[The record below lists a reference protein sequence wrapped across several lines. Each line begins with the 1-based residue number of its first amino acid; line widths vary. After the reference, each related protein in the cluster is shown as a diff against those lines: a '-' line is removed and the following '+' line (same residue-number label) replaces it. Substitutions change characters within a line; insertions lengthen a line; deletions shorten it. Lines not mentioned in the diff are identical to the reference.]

1 MKESSLMTV
10 IPADPRDIAPEK
22 LLERMR
28 QSREII
34 VSSSEYDVDAENSPL
49 RIPIRIESREYVV
62 MLAFTGIEIPQFYRM
77 AHFFTDLDF
86 QKIEKIETGLDVEII
101 YTDSFLASYHDQL
114 KIINC
119 LVPDALAVIDN
130 PSEKLL
136 SGKWIKLAAES
147 SVPPA
152 PRYLFT
158 VQAISGSSDEVW
170 LHSHGLKRCGLP
182 DLEILCSD
190 REMCQSH
197 YSVIETFAIR
207 MIENEERP
215 EKYEPVFLAWMTDKI
230 PMVATLTDWTD
241 ALEYYP
247 EAELGKSEDRDD
259 YHAEGTEAIMLYLT
273 PDDVKEH
280 NLSKVQELDDYL
292 GHNTMFMIS
301 STETARMRS
310 LAQERIG
317 FVMDAEALKDPDI
330 HIMMKIGLHIDKEF
344 RDPDDDPDTQREHI
358 WFDLKSISRGKYKDL
373 FICELTQDPYYVKG
387 IKKGDIGN
395 YQIEDITDWMI
406 IKNEK
411 RYTPDDAYLI
421 S

>member
-10 IPADPRDIAPEK
+10 IPADPQDISPAK

-34 VSSSEYDVDAENSPL
+34 VSSSEYDVAGDNSPL

-62 MLAFTGIEIPQFYRM
+62 MLSFTEIEIPEFYRK

-86 QKIEKIETGLDVEII
+86 QKIEKIETGLDVEIV

-119 LVPDALAVIDN
+119 LVPDVLAVIDN

-136 SGKWIKLAAES
+136 SGRWIKLAAES

-158 VQAISGSSDEVW
+158 VQAISGSTDEVW

-182 DLEILCSD
+182 DLEILCSN
-190 REMCQSH
+190 REMAQSH

-215 EKYEPVFLAWMTDKI
+215 EKYEPMFLAWMTEKI
-230 PMVATLTDWTD
+230 PMVATLTDWME

-247 EAELGKSEDRDD
+247 EAELGTSEDRDD
-259 YHAEGTEAIMLYLT
+259 YHAEDTMVIMLYLM
-273 PDDVKEH
+273 PDDVKAH
-280 NLSKVQELDDYL
+280 NLSKIQELDEYL
-292 GHNTMFMIS
+292 GHNTMLMIS
-301 STETARMRS
+301 SEETDRMRR
-310 LAQERIG
+310 LAQERIDY
-317 FVMDAEALKDPDI
+317 VKDVEALKDPNV
-330 HIMMKIGLHIDKEF
+330 HIMLKIGLYMDKEF
-344 RDPDDDPDTQREHI
+344 CDPEEDRDTQREHI
-358 WFDLKSISRGKYKDL
+358 WFDLKSISRGKFKDL
-373 FICELTQDPYYVKG
+373 YICELTQEPYYVKG

-395 YQIEDITDWMI
+395 YQIEDITDWI
-406 IKNEK
+406 IFKDQK
-411 RYTPDDAYLI
+411 RFTPDDAYLI
-421 S
+421 G